1 MDPNMMSSMM
11 NMMNNPEMMSQMKGM
26 MDNPQMQDMLSNP
39 DLMKNV
45 MGMFGGDKEADTSA
59 DTSATLESVESAE
72 PVESVEP
79 VDTHKY
85 TDSDLI
91 VINNLTAE
99 EYNGMCVKVISF
111 NEVKQRYVVEIEDGK
126 QLLVKEENLFLKNDL
141 IEVN

>member
-45 MGMFGGDKEADTSA
+45 MGMFGGDKEDDTSA
-59 DTSATLESVESAE
+59 DTSATLEPVE
-72 PVESVEP
+72 PVDP

>member
-45 MGMFGGDKEADTSA
+45 MGMFGGDKEDDTSDDTLT
-59 DTSATLESVESAE
+59 DTSATLE
-72 PVESVEP
+72 PVESVDP